1 MSTERHTSVCVSFRL
16 QCQVCT
22 INQCELMLVLSESRQ
37 NNAAGISSEM
47 LIMLILESKLQ

>member
-37 NNAAGISSEM
+37 NNAGISSEM